1 MYLPDYLDLKLELH
15 SGTALHCY
23 DLANVMIQDLSMTFV
38 HFYLSFM
45 MWHPSAIQPQKTPV
59 QLTPAPLKR
68 SHKCSKKLFDYS

>member
-1 MYLPDYLDLKLELH
+1 MIYGAGCWLH

-23 DLANVMIQDLSMTFV
+23 DVMVQDLSMTFV

-45 MWHPSAIQPQKTPV
+45 MWHLSAIQPQKTPAK
-59 QLTPAPLKR
+59 LTPAPLER